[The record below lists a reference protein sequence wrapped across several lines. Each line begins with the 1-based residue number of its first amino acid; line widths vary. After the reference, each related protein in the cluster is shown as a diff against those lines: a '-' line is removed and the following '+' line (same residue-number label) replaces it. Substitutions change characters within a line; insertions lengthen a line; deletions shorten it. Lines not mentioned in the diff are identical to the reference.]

1 LNSVGFNVQ
10 NGAVKLL
17 DVVAL
22 LEDRPQQGL
31 ASGQVGTVVEIYP
44 PDAFEVEFLDSE
56 GNTISLSTLK
66 RCDFLVLRHEAVS
79 QP

>member
-1 LNSVGFNVQ
+1 MQ

-22 LEDRPQQGL
+22 LEDRPKNGL
-31 ASGQVGTVVEIYP
+31 ASGQVGTVVEVYP

-56 GNTISLSTLK
+56 GRTISLLTLK
-66 RCDFLVLRHEAVS
+66 RSEFLLLRHEPVS
-79 QP
+79 QA